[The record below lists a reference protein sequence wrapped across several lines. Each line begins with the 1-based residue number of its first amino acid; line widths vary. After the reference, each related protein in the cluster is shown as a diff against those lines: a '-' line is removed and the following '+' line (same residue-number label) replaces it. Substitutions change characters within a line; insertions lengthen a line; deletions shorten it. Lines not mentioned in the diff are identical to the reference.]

1 MVGSTTGGGFGGN
14 PTYTD
19 PSRTEGASSAA
30 PVWIDDE
37 DASGKWSLMKI
48 ASAGVAIGGVAA
60 ATYLMRQRRKKTAWE
75 RFMDLSGEYAETA
88 STFAQQRNPAWLA
101 GLAAAALPLAYYAW
115 PSSRPT
121 YREQA
126 HNQFD
131 DLTSYLEAYLGDLS
145 SWIPGTARQ
154 QQTKAEGLLHRL
166 SSATEAARS
175 SDWAPS
181 SSWSRPFNRK
191 SSSDWSDWS
200 DWSMRPDVI
209 VPAALLAASAL
220 TFYMARRKSGR
231 TGLGATIGE
240 VMTRRPRVI
249 QPDATVA
256 DAAALMRQLNIGALP
271 VCDGARLIGMLTD
284 RDITLRSTA
293 DGRDPH
299 LTTVRDVMSPGV
311 AWATE
316 DDPVEA
322 AARIMREHRIRRLP
336 IVNDRHNLVGVVSLG
351 DLAVDVDDDEVSGD
365 TLEEISRP
373 SHPNR

>member
-1 MVGSTTGGGFGGN
+1 
-14 PTYTD
+14 
-19 PSRTEGASSAA
+19 
-30 PVWIDDE
+30 
-37 DASGKWSLMKI
+37 
-48 ASAGVAIGGVAA
+48 
-60 ATYLMRQRRKKTAWE
+60 
-75 RFMDLSGEYAETA
+75 
-88 STFAQQRNPAWLA
+88 
-101 GLAAAALPLAYYAW
+101 
-115 PSSRPT
+115 
-121 YREQA
+121 
-126 HNQFD
+126 
-131 DLTSYLEAYLGDLS
+131 
-145 SWIPGTARQ
+145 
-154 QQTKAEGLLHRL
+154 
-166 SSATEAARS
+166 
-175 SDWAPS
+175 
-181 SSWSRPFNRK
+181 
-191 SSSDWSDWS
+191 
-200 DWSMRPDVI
+200 MRPDVI
-209 VPAALLAASAL
+209 VPTALLAASAL

-231 TGLGATIGE
+231 TGLGATIGD

-256 DAAALMRQLNIGALP
+256 DAAGLMRQLNIGALP